1 MIFIK
6 NILKN
11 PQGFFG
17 LFVLLIFLVICI
29 FASQIKTHDP
39 NFISLEKRLLKPYFI
54 DSNKG
59 DGIFGKDS
67 LGRDVYS
74 MTVYGTRVSLI
85 VGILSVSIGIAIG
98 VPLGLISGYMGG
110 IWDLIIMGFADI
122 QYSIPF
128 LVLLIAVIAFVG
140 GGIANVIIFMGIAS
154 WVTFARVVRSEVLK
168 VKSLDYIDSAKALGY
183 SNIRIIFMH
192 ILPNVSAPLIVV
204 STLNFGNMILTESA
218 LSFMGLGVEP
228 TIPSW
233 GRLLAESRA
242 YINTAWW
249 PAFFP
254 GISIFLI
261 VLSANLLGDSIR
273 DYFDPKIAK

>member
-1 MIFIK
+1 MKFLK
-6 NILKN
+6 NILHN
-11 PQGFFG
+11 PQGLFG
-17 LFVLLIFLVICI
+17 LLVLTIFFLICI
-29 FASQIKTHDP
+29 FASKINTHDP
-39 NFISLEKRLLKPYFI
+39 NLIFLEKRLLKPYFI
-54 DSNKG
+54 DEKNG
-59 DGIFGKDS
+59 DGVFGKDS

-74 MTVYGTRVSLI
+74 LTIYGSRVSLV
-85 VGILSVSIGIAIG
+85 VGTLSVIIGISLG
-98 VPLGLISGYMGG
+98 VPLGLISGYYGG
-110 IWDLIIMGFADI
+110 IIDLIIMGISDI

-168 VKSLDYIDSAKALGY
+168 VKNLDYIDSAKAMGF
-183 SNIRIIFMH
+183 NNMRIIFLH
-192 ILPNVSAPLIVV
+192 VLPNVSAPLIVV

-254 GISIFLI
+254 GISIFMV

-273 DYFDPKIAK
+273 DYFDPKIIL